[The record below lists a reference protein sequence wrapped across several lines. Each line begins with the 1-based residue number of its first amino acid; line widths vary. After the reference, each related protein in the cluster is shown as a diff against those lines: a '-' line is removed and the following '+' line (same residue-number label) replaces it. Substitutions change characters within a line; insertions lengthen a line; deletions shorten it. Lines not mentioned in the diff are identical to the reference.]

1 MYRILQLH
9 QQHIEHNI
17 STDTVTM
24 NYSKPAACLDTE
36 HSQDH
41 IRVSGSVLNERFVPA
56 GMIDP
61 TVCDQSQMSH
71 QLTGPVTS

>member
-1 MYRILQLH
+1 
-9 QQHIEHNI
+9 
-17 STDTVTM
+17 M

-71 QLTGPVTS
+71 QLTGRVTS